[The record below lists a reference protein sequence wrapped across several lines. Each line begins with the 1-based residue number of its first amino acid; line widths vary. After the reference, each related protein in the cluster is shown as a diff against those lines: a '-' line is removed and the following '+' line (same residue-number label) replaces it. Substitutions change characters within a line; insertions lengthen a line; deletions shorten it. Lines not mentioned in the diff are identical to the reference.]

1 MPVGADWTDT
11 RHILGYRNPFGP
23 PRQVGGVETHE
34 TYQLE
39 EPLRLLLRAAH
50 PQREHIPHLLLL
62 DEMNLSH
69 VERYFSP
76 FLSLMESGRT
86 EEGQGVPLI
95 SADNIALISD
105 VLEHVEPGSSEAE
118 AAQHLKTAGRGLT
131 LPPNVFI
138 IGTINVDETTYMF
151 SPKVLDRAQVIEILS
166 VPPKVYLDPSHTETE
181 LTLSGAA
188 ALAVLRPLAPTSL
201 KTRPNQAFLTRA
213 QELGFP
219 DHWASDV
226 SKTVEYVLQKAY
238 EVLEQVGFAFGYRLV
253 NEVFAYL
260 EVWILAQKEQC
271 DETGQALSTDGWHDA
286 LDKVF
291 SQKVLPKIHGNRR
304 QLNDSL
310 TKLETFLRG
319 LSTQGVP
326 NLGTPDPM
334 PVSRQKLERMN
345 RRLNATGYTTF
356 VE

>member
-1 MPVGADWTDT
+1 M
-11 RHILGYRNPFGP
+11 
-23 PRQVGGVETHE
+23 
-34 TYQLE
+34 
-39 EPLRLLLRAAH
+39 
-50 PQREHIPHLLLL
+50 
-62 DEMNLSH
+62 
-69 VERYFSP
+69 
-76 FLSLMESGRT
+76 
-86 EEGQGVPLI
+86 
-95 SADNIALISD
+95 
-105 VLEHVEPGSSEAE
+105 
-118 AAQHLKTAGRGLT
+118 
-131 LPPNVFI
+131 
-138 IGTINVDETTYMF
+138 
-151 SPKVLDRAQVIEILS
+151 
-166 VPPKVYLDPSHTETE
+166 
-181 LTLSGAA
+181 
-188 ALAVLRPLAPTSL
+188 
-201 KTRPNQAFLTRA
+201 
-213 QELGFP
+213 
-219 DHWASDV
+219 
-226 SKTVEYVLQKAY
+226 
-238 EVLEQVGFAFGYRLV
+238 GFAFGYRLV